1 MRRVIQTAQAPS
13 PIGPYSQGVVV
24 PPFLYTAGQVGLDP
38 QTGKL
43 VPGGVQ
49 AETRQAL
56 RNLEAVVQASG
67 GRLED
72 IVKTTVF
79 LADMT
84 EFAAFNAA
92 YAEFFPRHPPARSTV
107 AAAALPAG
115 ARVEIEA
122 IAHWT

>member
-1 MRRVIQTAQAPS
+1 MRRVIQTAQAPA
-13 PIGPYSQGVVV
+13 PIGPYSQGVLI

-38 QTGKL
+38 QSGKL
-43 VPGGVQ
+43 VAGGVE

-56 RNLEAVVQASG
+56 RNLEAVIQASG

-79 LADMT
+79 LADMK
-84 EFAAFNAA
+84 EFGAFNAA
-92 YAEFFPRHPPARSTV
+92 YGEFFPHHPPARSTV
-107 AAAALPAG
+107 AVAALPAG

-122 IAHWT
+122 VAHWT